1 MATGKPKSMTTK
13 WRDTGSRRS
22 TVRCCSG
29 WKLKI
34 ELKIV
39 KSMLGLVGA
48 LVVVG
53 SQLLGALSSCATAVK
68 FSFIFCLQCQ
78 VGDYSNRE
86 LSKVEKMQK
95 NDTFYRLLDTLF
107 LHVFNYCYLMSTTG
121 LLNFFFGRILIKL
134 NFFEFLI
141 PLHLPVRFK
150 FILDHFLLFTI
161 FIFYNLFKI
170 WSVLKL

>member
-1 MATGKPKSMTTK
+1 
-13 WRDTGSRRS
+13 
-22 TVRCCSG
+22 
-29 WKLKI
+29 
-34 ELKIV
+34 
-39 KSMLGLVGA
+39 
-48 LVVVG
+48 
-53 SQLLGALSSCATAVK
+53 
-68 FSFIFCLQCQ
+68 
-78 VGDYSNRE
+78 
-86 LSKVEKMQK
+86 MQK